1 MNCPTCGSL
10 NRESNLI
17 CVACGHP
24 LESLRSAIGTPLQ
37 PAKPQRLMIFIDA
50 ANIERQARDI
60 GIMRVPWHLI
70 RDQLRGDDTLLG
82 AYYYTG
88 TDLRVEGFR
97 QQLDYLVTHGF
108 RVVHKRSKELPGGGY
123 KGNLDIEMSLDML
136 DFVGFYDKAFALTG
150 DGDFIPVFSRL
161 RDRGVQVMVGN
172 FGVGSDPGLKLVAD
186 GFVNLGLLLSLVIE
200 HEKHRSD
207 QALLE
212 QPELPLG
219 ETLDTHVD
227 RNMLAARLYSLGRSA
242 SERNELTQAL
252 NHFAQAVRLMPRQAR
267 YRHRLALSLAA
278 LGRYADAANEL
289 EDVARQQDDEP
300 EVFYDLGQV
309 YEKLG
314 APDKALEAYTRCGNL
329 DGRYKDTQARK
340 QELERAAKS
349 SNGQPSSQRGRGT
362 RSRSGTPAR
371 QPRASTGSARTD
383 SPGTS
388 GRTDSPGTSGRTDSQ
403 RASGRTDS
411 QGASARADSQGA
423 SARGDAQG
431 TAGRTDSQG
440 ASTREDS
447 AAASVREDSQAASDS
462 SAREGAARRQAQPA
476 RSADAAAKET
486 EKPAVAF
493 SSVSAGMA
501 LAFQH
506 MLQGEQ
512 RESLAALEQ
521 AARQEPENL
530 DVALALA
537 QQLAVAGEHTR
548 AAMVA
553 EPLVLDNPA
562 NYAPVAVLGR
572 ICYERGKF
580 QDALEQFTQALALA
594 QQADDTPAQ
603 AFLYRMLVWTHL
615 ETGNEAE
622 AVAAGEAGRAAAP
635 DDQQLLRLV
644 DRVKGPQQPPAAA
657 APSPDG
663 EPTEAAETAT
673 AVQAASDAAATEQA
687 AAARAD

>member
-10 NRESNLI
+10 NKGSSLI
-17 CVACGHP
+17 CVACGHT
-24 LESLRSAIGTPLQ
+24 LESLKSAIGTPLQ
-37 PAKPQRLMIFIDA
+37 ASKPHRLMIFIDA

-70 RDQLRGDDTLLG
+70 RDQLRGEDTLLG

-186 GFVNLGLLLSLVIE
+186 GYIDLGLLLSLVIE
-200 HEKHRSD
+200 HEKLRTE
-207 QALLE
+207 QAQFD

-219 ETLDTHVD
+219 EALDTHVD
-227 RNMLAARLYSLGRSA
+227 RNMLAARLYSLGRNA
-242 SERNELTQAL
+242 FDRNELSRAL
-252 NHFAQAVRLMPRQAR
+252 NHFSQAVRLMPRQAR
-267 YRHRLALSLAA
+267 YRHRLALCLAA

-289 EDVARQQDDEP
+289 EDLVRQQDDDA

-314 APDKALEAYTRCGNL
+314 APDKALEAYARCSNL
-329 DGRYKDTQARK
+329 DSRYKDVQSRR
-340 QELERAAKS
+340 QELERATKS
-349 SNGQPSSQRGRGT
+349 SNGQTTRGEEAARPRGRGT
-362 RSRSGTPAR
+362 RSRQSASTR
-371 QPRASTGSARTD
+371 QPRASTGSARTE
-383 SPGTS
+383 S
-388 GRTDSPGTSGRTDSQ
+388 RTAPATT
-403 RASGRTDS
+403 
-411 QGASARADSQGA
+411 
-423 SARGDAQG
+423 
-431 TAGRTDSQG
+431 
-440 ASTREDS
+440 E
-447 AAASVREDSQAASDS
+447 SQAAPAQTESQAAPDTA
-462 SAREGAARRQAQPA
+462 ARESSSRKRTQPEPRKEKDEKAA
-476 RSADAAAKET
+476 
-486 EKPAVAF
+486 EKPAIAV
-493 SSVSAGMA
+493 SSASAGMA
-501 LAFQH
+501 LAFQQ
-506 MLQGEQ
+506 MLQGEHQ
-512 RESLAALEQ
+512 EALGVLEQ

-530 DVALALA
+530 DVALAFA
-537 QQLAVAGEHTR
+537 QQLAVTGEHTR
-548 AAMVA
+548 AAMMA
-553 EPLVLDNPA
+553 EQLVLDNPQ

-580 QDALEQFTQALALA
+580 KDALEQFTQALALA
-594 QQADDTPAQ
+594 KQADDTPAQ

-622 AVAAGEAGRAAAP
+622 ALAAGEAGCAVAP
-635 DDQQLLRLV
+635 DDQQLRRLV
-644 DRVKGPQQPPAAA
+644 DRVKGEQEDA
-657 APSPDG
+657 APATPSSDG
-663 EPTEAAETAT
+663 VSSDGAVAVAAQQESAADEP
-673 AVQAASDAAATEQA
+673 VEQA
-687 AAARAD
+687 AAAAGPSAE